1 MRRQDHEKAIRYL
14 EKEFR
19 SKEDYYIGLFLSQDL
34 REAKDEGRE
43 SILDWLCGERPDFYK
58 NVFSTIFIRETGAY
72 EFASELMPHLDLEL
86 LLTHVQQLIEN
97 SKGKR
102 KQRLLDLYL
111 LYSQTLYQFRLQT
124 EFSQTEILCL
134 DPAVFAGQPRYGRLE
149 PESLERFKNVDKD
162 FIRRTMEFSKKEG
175 RGGSEVAEYLMSD
188 SRRKDF
194 EDVFKKVYEMA
205 LKSVLEK
212 KVARNVLLLSFVTLI
227 DRSLMEYDYE
237 KAESIVETIVDDFKD
252 ESIIPQYYLQAKV
265 LNNKFRDIIEFL
277 SQEYTD
283 EEIDEDPYLKMNL
296 GIAKV
301 AEGNIPEGT
310 GFLEKAY
317 HQSGRDSRYFL
328 NYCDAL
334 FIMDPVKAKD
344 TIRKHLEEIVTPLEE
359 PHVLALAHKTFVVD
373 VEFAKFLLDYYDKTY
388 LKGEQEKDEYGHYNY
403 LLLLSQY
410 YFHKKNYPKHVSVLE
425 EIIERFPEYPG
436 GYGKLSEFYSDMNIK
451 EHLDL
456 DEAVYY
462 ARKNAEIEGVA
473 PEYFI
478 GVCYANAGELRKCI
492 KTLEK
497 FVANNEVTLQYIN
510 AFVEISLAYFTLG
523 KEGKGCEWAAEW
535 FERYDRPERS
545 LLYGGFQ
552 IEREA
557 QMQKDLGFLRFIS
570 KKCRKLRRRVDSTL
584 DGLDLWVSSSI
595 FSMELR
601 QEQLEKERLRNEVE
615 KLEGELQAIKERYRK
630 LDLSVEEDLEA
641 FFDEIETNDKAH
653 VALLKRTKRNLWQ
666 KSEEDVRRL
675 IPKYAKLPRNVQ
687 TFIQTSEFQLLAN
700 HEESDFSGVILGYAK
715 AFEVILDNK
724 ISKPFM
730 GRVGPLK
737 EEEVKSITDHRVRN
751 LFPWKFYRHHSI
763 GVGQW
768 NAMISKYET
777 YDVESEDKITQD
789 FMSHVW
795 SLGED
800 DVERIRS
807 HSERLSPSR
816 SGSVH
821 EIRVKR
827 EDISEVVDDF
837 RRAINDLCG
846 IFY

>member
-1 MRRQDHEKAIRYL
+1 MKSDEYEKAFRYVRN
-14 EKEFR
+14 EF
-19 SKEDYYIGLFLSQDL
+19 KAEEDYYVGLFLAQDL
-34 REAKDEGRE
+34 REAREDGRE
-43 SILDWLCGERPDFYK
+43 SILDWLSREHSNLYTEI
-58 NVFSTIFIRETGAY
+58 FSTIFIRETGAY
-72 EFASELMPHLDLEL
+72 EFASELIPHLDLEL

-111 LYSQTLYQFRLQT
+111 LYSQALYQFKLQI
-124 EFSQTEILCL
+124 EFSEIEILCL
-134 DPAVFAGQPRYGRLE
+134 DPAVFAGQPKYGRLE
-149 PESLERFKNVDKD
+149 PGSLERFKNVDKE
-162 FIRRTMEFSKKEG
+162 FIRRTMEFSRKES

-188 SRRKDF
+188 SRPMDF
-194 EDVFKKVYEMA
+194 EDVFKNVYEMA
-205 LKSVLEK
+205 LKSVLGK

-237 KAESIVETIVDDFKD
+237 KAESIVGTIVDDFKD
-252 ESIIPQYYLQAKV
+252 ESIIPQYYLQVKV

-277 SQEYTD
+277 GQEYTD

-334 FIMDPVKAKD
+334 FIMDPEKAKD

-456 DEAVYY
+456 DEAIYY

-595 FSMELR
+595 FSTELR

-641 FFDEIETNDKAH
+641 FFGEIETNDKAH
-653 VALLKRTKRNLWQ
+653 VALLRRTKQNLWQ
-666 KSEEDVRRL
+666 KSEEDVKEL
-675 IPKYAKLPRNVQ
+675 IPRHSKLPRNVQ

-715 AFEVILDNK
+715 AFEVILEHK
-724 ISKPFM
+724 ISQPFM
-730 GRVGPLK
+730 ARVGPLK
-737 EEEVKSITDHRVRN
+737 QGEVRSITDHRVRN
-751 LFPWKFYRHHSI
+751 LFPWKSRKHRSI
-763 GVGQW
+763 GLGQW
-768 NAMISKYET
+768 NAIISKYET
-777 YDVESEDKITQD
+777 SDVEHEDEITQK
-789 FMSHVW
+789 FLNHVR
-795 SLGED
+795 SLGRES
-800 DVERIRS
+800 VKGIRS
-807 HSERLSPSR
+807 HSKKLAPSR
-816 SGSVH
+816 GGSMH
-821 EIRVKR
+821 IRKVQR
-827 EDISEVVDDF
+827 EDVLGILKDF
-837 RRAINDLCG
+837 REAINDLCE